1 MLVSCFKSAKFQ
13 SHAKTLRCKTNLLQP
28 VPKMPQVMF
37 DLKMHQFCYK
47 SHHAQHSSRVGWK
60 FHRNPASL
68 IIYLEAPNIIKHHSL
83 QVVSKFPEFFATF
96 CSFIPLPE
104 LLFAKNLTTMLS
116 LCFLRK
122 LLVSFPVFLDKICQ
136 AP

>member
-1 MLVSCFKSAKFQ
+1 
-13 SHAKTLRCKTNLLQP
+13 
-28 VPKMPQVMF
+28 MPQVIF

-47 SHHAQHSSRVGWK
+47 SHHPQHSSRVGWK

-83 QVVSKFPEFFATF
+83 QVVSKFREFFATF

-104 LLFAKNLTTMLS
+104 LRFAKNLTTMLS
-116 LCFLRK
+116 LSFLSTI
-122 LLVSFPVFLDKICQ
+122 SFLSGFPGQKYVQHREDLELHLSVAGLSHQ
-136 AP
+136 G